1 MSEQLIISGMG
12 GENRQITTAVIV
24 SLLLHIAVL
33 WFGQDMSATGDE
45 MGRTPVYHTIEV
57 ALEPARPLRPLQER
71 AVVQRQPRP
80 LETARTP
87 HRQAPE
93 PAMTQPRNEQ
103 AASVP
108 EADAATD
115 SPGDA
120 ATAEAIEPAAQ
131 NGGAVDVGVRDRYL
145 AAVLAHIESHKF
157 YPLPARRRGL
167 QGAVDVRFTLD
178 ARGMISN
185 LDVTGSNSLF
195 VEAARAAVRKA
206 LPLPA
211 APSLDGFPL
220 DVSYQMIFKLQ

>member
-1 MSEQLIISGMG
+1 MSEQLVMSGLG

-33 WFGQDMSATGDE
+33 WFGQDMSATGSE
-45 MGRTPVYHTIEV
+45 KGRPPVYHSIEV
-57 ALEPARPLRPLQER
+57 ALEPARPLQER
-71 AVVQRQPRP
+71 AVVPRLPRP
-80 LETARTP
+80 HETARRP

-93 PAMTQPRNEQ
+93 PAMTQPGNEQ
-103 AASVP
+103 ATPVP
-108 EADAATD
+108 EAGAATD

-120 ATAEAIEPAAQ
+120 GTAEALEPVAQ
-131 NGGAVDVGVRDRYL
+131 SGGAVDAGVRERYL

-167 QGAVDVRFTLD
+167 QGLVDVRFTLD

-211 APSLDGFPL
+211 APSIDGFPL
-220 DVSYQMIFKLQ
+220 DVRYQMIFKLQ

>member
-1 MSEQLIISGMG
+1 MSEQLIMSGMG

-33 WFGQDMSATGDE
+33 WFGQDLSATGGE
-45 MGRTPVYHTIEV
+45 KGSTPVYHTIEV
-57 ALEPARPLRPLQER
+57 ALEPARSLQER
-71 AVVQRQPRP
+71 AVVPRQPRP

-93 PAMTQPRNEQ
+93 PAMTQQNEQ
-103 AASVP
+103 AAAVP
-108 EADAATD
+108 EAGAVTD
-115 SPGDA
+115 SPGNSG
-120 ATAEAIEPAAQ
+120 TAEAVEPAAQ
-131 NGGAVDVGVRDRYL
+131 SGGAIDAGVRDRYL
-145 AAVLAHIESHKF
+145 AAVLANIESHKF

-167 QGAVDVRFTLD
+167 QGFVDVRFTLD

-211 APSLDGFPL
+211 APSIEGFPL